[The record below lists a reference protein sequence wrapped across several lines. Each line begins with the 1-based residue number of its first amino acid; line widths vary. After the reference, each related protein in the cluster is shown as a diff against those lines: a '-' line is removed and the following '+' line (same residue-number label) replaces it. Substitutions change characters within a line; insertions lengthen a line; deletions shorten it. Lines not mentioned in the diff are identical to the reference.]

1 MVAPAGCILHATSCT
16 GTCGRATS
24 AQAQALCRDA
34 PPKLWIV
41 ARAHAV
47 LHCSTLLVAHIKS
60 EFAKCTFAEV
70 SQTRPLQAPAASAV
84 APTDGRTPPTFA
96 CVWTLHRKLQH
107 PCIRTCSPAT
117 ALPCLAQWGSRQ
129 TIASLH
135 RCTLC
140 CVEEGGAP
148 SLACVAPHAAA
159 SAADDMV
166 YNLASACKRPGR
178 ASYLGNSKVDF
189 CRSFIFPRRTAVN
202 TRCGRVAVPEES
214 SA

>member
-84 APTDGRTPPTFA
+84 APTDGRAHRLPLRVCGRCIGSFSIHAYARAALLPPYHACSMGLTPNDPLA
-96 CVWTLHRKLQH
+96 QVYLMLRGG
-107 PCIRTCSPAT
+107 RRSAT
-117 ALPCLAQWGSRQ
+117 PCLRRPSR
-129 TIASLH
+129 
-135 RCTLC
+135 
-140 CVEEGGAP
+140 
-148 SLACVAPHAAA
+148 
-159 SAADDMV
+159 
-166 YNLASACKRPGR
+166 
-178 ASYLGNSKVDF
+178 
-189 CRSFIFPRRTAVN
+189 RRQ
-202 TRCGRVAVPEES
+202 RRR
-214 SA
+214 